1 MKNRVYLDYNATAPL
16 RPEAR
21 DALLAALDIG
31 NPSSVH
37 EEGRKARALV
47 EAARRDIAELVIAHP
62 ETVVFTSG
70 GTEACNLA
78 LKLRDA
84 PASQDGRKPASQDG
98 RKIERLLVSAIEHS
112 AVLQAAKESGMPVE
126 EIGVTAAGT
135 LDMAAL
141 AKALEDDAPALV
153 CVMLANNETGVIQP
167 MAEIGRMVKAHGSLL
182 FCDAV
187 QAAGKIPINM
197 IAMGIDA
204 LSLSGHKLG
213 APMGIGALVTR
224 PGVVV
229 PPMLIGGGQ
238 ELGRRA
244 GSENISGIAAFA
256 AAAKAAKASLQ
267 AFQEL
272 AQMRDDMEAALR
284 AAAPDVQIFGHGAP
298 RLANTSCFALQG
310 LNSETLVMALDLSG
324 IAVSAGS
331 ACSSGKVSRSHV
343 LGAMGVETHISKGVL
358 RVSLGWQSTPDDSEK
373 LVAAWAELAHKKS
386 QKAAE

>member
-1 MKNRVYLDYNATAPL
+1 MSRTYLDYNATAPL

-47 EAARRDIAELVIAHP
+47 EEARADIAALVGAP
-62 ETVVFTSG
+62 AETVIFTSG

-78 LKLRDA
+78 LGLRQA
-84 PASQDGRKPASQDG
+84 AGGEVTR
-98 RKIERLLVSAIEHS
+98 ILVSAIEHS
-112 AVLQAAKESGMPVE
+112 AVLSAAHKSGLDVE
-126 EIGVTAAGT
+126 ELPVDENGL

-141 AKALEDDAPALV
+141 DKALEDDAPALV

-167 MAEIGRMVKAHGSLL
+167 VAEISAKTRAHGSLL

-187 QAAGKIPINM
+187 QAAGKMTINLF
-197 IAMGIDA
+197 ALGVDA

-224 PGVVV
+224 PAVVV
-229 PPMLIGGGQ
+229 PPQLIGGGQ

-256 AAAKAAKASLQ
+256 AAARAAMRDMP
-267 AFQEL
+267 AFQTL
-272 AQMRDDMEAALR
+272 AKQRDAMEAALLS
-284 AAAPDVQIFGHGAP
+284 AHADVAIFGKNTE
-298 RLANTSCFALQG
+298 RLANTSCFALAG
-310 LNSETLVMALDLSG
+310 LNSETLVMALDLAGVS
-324 IAVSAGS
+324 VSAGS

-343 LGAMGVETHISKGVL
+343 LAAMQVEPHISKGVL
-358 RVSLGWQSTPDDSEK
+358 RVSLGWQSQPKDTDNFIAEWSK
-373 LVAAWAELAHKKS
+373 LAGRAL
-386 QKAAE
+386 AAE

>member
-1 MKNRVYLDYNATAPL
+1 MSRTYLDYNATAPL

-21 DALLAALDIG
+21 EALLAALDIG

-47 EAARRDIAELVIAHP
+47 EAARRDIAELVISHP
-62 ETVVFTSG
+62 ETVIFTSG

-78 LKLRDA
+78 LNLRDA
-84 PASQDGRKPASQDG
+84 QKG
-98 RKIERLLVSAIEHS
+98 KIERLLVSAIEHS
-112 AVLQAAKESGMPVE
+112 AVLQAARESELPVT
-126 EIGVTAAGT
+126 EIPVTPAGAV
-135 LDMAAL
+135 DVAAL
-141 AKALEDDAPALV
+141 AKLLEDDTPALV

-167 MAEIGRMVKAHGSLL
+167 MAEIGRMVKEHGSLL

-187 QAAGKIPINM
+187 QAAGKIHINM
-197 IAMGIDA
+197 IGMNIDA
-204 LSLSGHKLG
+204 LSLSGHKMG
-213 APMGIGALVTR
+213 APIGIGALVTR

-256 AAAKAAKASLQ
+256 AAAKASKAALDD
-267 AFQEL
+267 FQKL
-272 AQMRDDMEAALR
+272 AGLRDAMEAELR
-284 AAAPDVQIFGHGAP
+284 TIAPDIHIFGADEA
-298 RLANTSCFALQG
+298 RLANTSCFALEG
-310 LNSETLVMALDLSG
+310 LTSETLVMALDLSG

-343 LGAMGVETHISKGVL
+343 LAAMGVETHISKGVL
-358 RVSLGWQSTPDDSEK
+358 RVSFGWQSTVADSEK
-373 LVAAWAELAHKKS
+373 LVAEWGRLAKNKP
-386 QKAAE
+386 QVAAE

>member
-1 MKNRVYLDYNATAPL
+1 MSRTYLDYNATAPL

-21 DALLAALDIG
+21 EALLAALDIG

-47 EAARRDIAELVIAHP
+47 EAARRDIAELVISHP
-62 ETVVFTSG
+62 ETVIFTSG

-78 LKLRDA
+78 LNLRDA
-84 PASQDGRKPASQDG
+84 PKG
-98 RKIERLLVSAIEHS
+98 KIERLLVSAIEHS
-112 AVLQAAKESGMPVE
+112 AVLQAARESELPVT
-126 EIGVTAAGT
+126 EIPVTPAGAV
-135 LDMAAL
+135 DVAAL
-141 AKALEDDAPALV
+141 AKLLEDDTPALV

-167 MAEIGRMVKAHGSLL
+167 MAEIGRMVKEHGSLL

-187 QAAGKIPINM
+187 QAAGKTPINM
-197 IAMGIDA
+197 IGMDIDV
-204 LSLSGHKLG
+204 LSLSGHKMG

-229 PPMLIGGGQ
+229 PPMMIGGGQ

-256 AAAKAAKASLQ
+256 AAAKASKAALDD
-267 AFQEL
+267 FQKLAEL
-272 AQMRDDMEAALR
+272 RDAMEAELR
-284 AAAPDVQIFGHGAP
+284 AVAPDIHIFGADEA
-298 RLANTSCFALQG
+298 RLANTSCFALEG
-310 LNSETLVMALDLSG
+310 LTSETLVMALDLSG

-343 LGAMGVETHISKGVL
+343 LAAMGVETHISKGVL
-358 RVSLGWQSTPDDSEK
+358 RVSFGWQSTVADSEK
-373 LVAAWAELAHKKS
+373 LVAEWGRLAKNKP
-386 QKAAE
+386 QVAAE

>member
-1 MKNRVYLDYNATAPL
+1 MSSVMTRTYLDYNATAPL

-21 DALLAALDIG
+21 EALLAALDIG

-37 EEGRKARALV
+37 AEGRKARALV
-47 EAARRDIAELVIAHP
+47 EAARRDIAELVISHP
-62 ETVVFTSG
+62 ETVIFTSG

-78 LKLRDA
+78 LNLRDA
-84 PASQDGRKPASQDG
+84 PSG
-98 RKIERLLVSAIEHS
+98 KIKRLLVSAIEHS
-112 AVLQAAKESGMPVE
+112 AVLQAAHESDLPVT
-126 EIGVTAAGT
+126 EIPVTPSGVIDTG
-135 LDMAAL
+135 AL
-141 AKALEDDAPALV
+141 AKLLQDETPALV

-167 MAEIGRMVKAHGSLL
+167 MSEIGRMVKEHGSLL

-187 QAAGKIPINM
+187 QAAGKTPINM
-197 IAMGIDA
+197 IGSAFDGGIDA

-244 GSENISGIAAFA
+244 GSENIAGIAAFA
-256 AAAKAAKASLQ
+256 AAAKASKAALDD
-267 AFQEL
+267 FQKL
-272 AQMRDDMEAALR
+272 AEMRDDMEAALR
-284 AAAPDVQIFGHGAP
+284 AVAPDIDIFGASET
-298 RLANTSCFALQG
+298 RLANTSCFALEG
-310 LNSETLVMALDLSG
+310 LTSETLVMALDLSG

-343 LGAMGVETHISKGVL
+343 LAAMGVETHISKGVL
-358 RVSLGWQSTPDDSEK
+358 RVSFGWQSTRADSEK
-373 LVAAWAELAHKKS
+373 LVAEWGRLAKNKP
-386 QKAAE
+386 QVAAE

>member
-1 MKNRVYLDYNATAPL
+1 MSQGDNRVYLDYNATAPL

-84 PASQDGRKPASQDG
+84 SVAEDGG
-98 RKIERLLVSAIEHS
+98 KIERLLVSAIEHS

-126 EIGVTAAGT
+126 EIAVTAAGT
-135 LDMAAL
+135 LDMEAL
-141 AKALEDDAPALV
+141 AKALEDDTPALV

-167 MAEIGRMVKAHGSLL
+167 MTEIGRMVKAHGSLL

-187 QAAGKIPINM
+187 QAAGKMPINM

-204 LSLSGHKLG
+204 LSLSGHKMG

-256 AAAKAAKASLQ
+256 AAAKATKAALD

-272 AQMRDDMEAALR
+272 AQIRDEMEAALR
-284 AAAPDVQIFGHGAP
+284 AAAPNVQIFGHGAP
-298 RLANTSCFALQG
+298 RLANTSCFALEG

-343 LGAMGVETHISKGVL
+343 LAAMGVETHISTGVL
-358 RVSLGWQSTPDDSEK
+358 RVSFGWQSTPQDSEK
-373 LVAAWAELAHKKS
+373 LVAAWAKLAHKKS
-386 QKAAE
+386 QAAAE

>member
-1 MKNRVYLDYNATAPL
+1 MSTMMTRTYLDYNATAPL

-21 DALLAALDIG
+21 EALLSALHIG

-47 EAARRDIAELVIAHP
+47 EAARRDIAELVISHP
-62 ETVVFTSG
+62 ETVIFTSG

-78 LKLRDA
+78 LNLREA
-84 PASQDGRKPASQDG
+84 PKG
-98 RKIERLLVSAIEHS
+98 KIERLLVSAIEHS
-112 AVLQAAKESGMPVE
+112 AVLQAAHESDLPVT
-126 EIGVTAAGT
+126 EIPVTPAGAVDT
-135 LDMAAL
+135 AAL
-141 AKALEDDAPALV
+141 AKLLEDDASALV

-167 MAEIGRMVKAHGSLL
+167 MAEIGRMVKEHGSLL

-187 QAAGKIPINM
+187 QAAGKTPINM
-197 IAMGIDA
+197 IGMGIDA

-213 APMGIGALVTR
+213 APMGVGALVTR

-256 AAAKAAKASLQ
+256 AAAKASKTALGN
-267 AFQEL
+267 FQEL
-272 AQMRDDMEAALR
+272 AAIRDDMEAELR
-284 AAAPDVQIFGHGAP
+284 AIAPDIHIFGASET
-298 RLANTSCFALQG
+298 RLANTSCFALDG

-343 LGAMGVETHISKGVL
+343 LAAMGVETHVSKGVL
-358 RVSLGWQSTPDDSEK
+358 RVSFGWQSTSADSDK
-373 LVAAWAELAHKKS
+373 LVTEWGRLAKNKS
-386 QKAAE
+386 QSPSKAAE

>member
-1 MKNRVYLDYNATAPL
+1 MSRVYLDYNATAPL

-21 DALLAALDIG
+21 DALLGALDIG

-47 EAARRDIAELVIAHP
+47 ENARRDIAELVVAHP
-62 ETVVFTSG
+62 ETVIFTSG

-78 LKLRDA
+78 LQLRAA
-84 PASQDGRKPASQDG
+84 PNGAIG
-98 RKIERLLVSAIEHS
+98 RLLVSAIEHS
-112 AVLQAAKESGMPVE
+112 AVLAAAKESDLPVE
-126 EIGVTAAGT
+126 EIAVTSQGLVD
-135 LDMAAL
+135 LDALDAAL
-141 AKALEDDAPALV
+141 QDETPALV
-153 CVMLANNETGVIQP
+153 CIMLANNETGVVQP
-167 MAEIGRMVKAHGSLL
+167 MAEISRRVKAHGSLL

-187 QAAGKIPINM
+187 QAAGKIDINM
-197 IAMGIDA
+197 IGMGIDA

-256 AAAKAAKASLQ
+256 AAARVAKQSLPQ
-267 AFQEL
+267 FEKL
-272 AQMRDDMEAALR
+272 ADLRDAMEAALSE
-284 AAAPDVQIFGHGAP
+284 AAPELVIFGHETK
-298 RLANTSCFALQG
+298 RLANTSCFALEG
-310 LNSETLVMALDLSG
+310 LSSETLVMALDLAG

-343 LGAMGVETHISKGVL
+343 LAAMGVQTHISKGVL
-358 RVSLGWQSTPDDSEK
+358 RVSLGWQSTAEETEK
-373 LVAAWAELAHKKS
+373 LVLQWAKLAANKS
-386 QKAAE
+386 MAAE